1 MVVAMLSSTNNSC
14 YERMGWGKL
23 SVFVHFSSSSNNKIS
38 TNIYTKS
45 LFYHFVLGYKCSINL
60 GLSQVTVGGS
70 VLPLT

>member
-38 TNIYTKS
+38 TNIY
-45 LFYHFVLGYKCSINL
+45 YHFVLGYKCSINL